1 MPAVQDEI
9 RAKTPAP
16 ARTWLWPGLVIG
28 LIVMQAALAGTLL
41 VCATNDPSFAVE
53 PNYYRRALNWDAE
66 AAQRRASDALGW
78 TLSLE
83 VAPTA
88 NVVGEREVRFRL
100 HDRAGAPVNDAHL
113 DVVAFHHARG
123 SERIGLMPTEKGA
136 GEYACAAPLRK
147 AGAWEFR
154 VRALRG
160 VDQFIATELVEVE
173 PPRRN
178 AP

>member
-1 MPAVQDEI
+1 MQAAVDET
-9 RAKTPAP
+9 RVEKPAP
-16 ARTWLWPGLVIG
+16 ARSWLWPGLVIG

-83 VAPTA
+83 VAPA
-88 NVVGEREVRFRL
+88 ASVIGEREVRFRL
-100 HDRAGAPVNDAHL
+100 LDREGAPVLDAHL
-113 DVVAFHHARG
+113 DVIAFHHARG
-123 SERIGLMPTEKGA
+123 SERIGLMPGA
-136 GEYACAAPLRK
+136 QGGGEYTCTAPLRK
-147 AGAWEFR
+147 AGTWEFR

-160 VDQFIATELVEVE
+160 VDQFIATELVEVG
-173 PPRRN
+173 PPRGN